1 MVNPWILRKRS
12 DDENYV
18 GSVFNS
24 SGPDAEYQRDRAR
37 IIHSSSFRRLQ
48 AKTQVLSLGESDFY
62 RTRLTHSL
70 EVAQIGSS
78 ICEHL
83 RGKFTENP
91 EYLSAIPSFSLIEA
105 ICLAH
110 DLGHPPFGHGGEIA
124 LNSLMKDFGGF
135 EGNGQTL
142 RIVARLG
149 EYSPKH
155 GIDLTRRTMLGLLKY
170 PAIHQDVANYPPP
183 PKINNSN
190 IEGAKPPKCIHNEEK
205 DILDWILLPLSTEDK
220 NIFTSVIAEKNK
232 HSKTIY
238 KALDTSIMELADD
251 IAYGVHDLEDAI
263 ALELIS
269 QKQWENNVLP
279 KISALQEYQ
288 SRIGDEESDHK
299 KLFDFCSLKLFSM
312 SKKDRKHAVSKLVG
326 YFVKNITLS
335 EVHQFDAFEL
345 KVNAVMTPAA
355 LDSLK
360 ILKSFVFDFV
370 IKRPQVQALEFKGQ
384 QMICKLFE
392 VLLENPKRLLPIF
405 NYDLFQKEENKLRVI
420 CDYIAGMT
428 DVHATR
434 LYNRIFTPNTGSMFD
449 R

>member
-18 GSVFNS
+18 GSAFNS

-83 RGKFTENP
+83 RGQFTANP

-183 PKINNSN
+183 PTINNSN

-220 NIFTSVIAEKNK
+220 NIFTSVNAEENK

-405 NYDLFQKEENKLRVI
+405 NYDLFQKEENKPRVI